1 MNKKLLLTTIIAVS
15 ITFSAFSIEAFAT
28 PTKMSDGSYFD
39 AEYYAQNNPDVV
51 TALGSQDADVLYLH
65 YINFGMTEGRYP
77 YDPSLTSQ
85 IQKIESTSQSQPT
98 IRKAKTTGEKNA
110 LKKAKS
116 YLKHSSFS
124 HDGLVNQLEYEKF
137 SYAESLFA
145 ADNCGANW
153 NEQALKK
160 AKSYLKSS
168 SFSLE
173 GLIEQLEYEKF
184 TPDQAAF
191 GVMNCGADWNV
202 QAAKKAA
209 SYMKSLSLSKERLLE
224 QLKYEKF
231 TDTQAAFGVASV
243 GY

>member
-98 IRKAKTTGEKNA
+98 IRKAKTTDEKN
-110 LKKAKS
+110 
-116 YLKHSSFS
+116 
-124 HDGLVNQLEYEKF
+124 
-137 SYAESLFA
+137 
-145 ADNCGANW
+145 
-153 NEQALKK
+153 ALKK

-184 TPDQAAF
+184 TPDQTAY